1 MVRGSMTSG
10 IEKSLMVQGSV
21 ASGIEKSLTRK

>member
-21 ASGIEKSLTRK
+21 VSGIEKSLTRK